1 MSHHTPS
8 SKQDPSWPGA
18 IIWLLVSL
26 VVLACLPG
34 MMSGNYLPKAFWAA
48 VTVGIGLALLPP
60 RRPYLFTLTLLGA
73 VWLAYL
79 GWALLSLV
87 WAVQPRVGFE
97 RWLALLLPTLA
108 YLLAR
113 RTRFWE
119 SDIFWLPFSLLTL
132 LVAGIGILQYFF
144 PSFPIVHSFPGTA
157 VPRATLGSR
166 NYASMYL
173 MVISPFFLARYFRMR
188 GWRSTLPFFAFILC
202 LLFLLLAKTRGAW
215 VGLLAGL
222 FYLLAAGGIRRI
234 IVNRKKVLFL
244 ILPALLALILAFTV
258 GLPSGSEKSFKGKL
272 NFSQAAKTIVNSRQR
287 MAFWAPCLGITD
299 PLLGAGFGN
308 FPIVATPYLR
318 RPEVKTLNWEVHND
332 YLQAY
337 VDLGIPGGLLFL
349 VTFVFLFR
357 LAWKGRGKGMI
368 LAAGASLVGII
379 FMQFTTFTS
388 EKVSTQIWV
397 VGVAALLNSLPTARA
412 VWRIRL
418 PAPLVQG
425 LNYLAVLGLLLFAAA
440 IGYTIRGDREMRKER
455 EEIEKVLAY
464 QQVLDNPDRYAA
476 SAREYVRKE
485 GLYARLRVQNRFNWL
500 ADRVLPTM
508 LFDANMRHISC
519 HQFAGLAMGLKDY
532 DAAEKFARRALDIH
546 PTDRTSLTYLAE
558 IALRRQD
565 FARARV
571 FLERGVRTFGYNPHA
586 PYFCQTLIRLY
597 QYEGRGPEAATIQEE
612 MNRNLVLKPSSP
624 SPGNRET
631 GVSAEDLLF
640 DWADGNA
647 ATSYDLFLWKVGE
660 EEPEYPTMS
669 GLKKSHGRPV
679 KKLSPGT
686 TYLWRVWA
694 FGRYGEVKGD
704 IWFFRT
710 IEDNEKRAAS
720 NFTRTGI
727 VW

>member
-1 MSHHTPS
+1 MSQHKPL

-18 IIWLLVSL
+18 VIWLLVSL

-48 VTVGIGLALLPP
+48 ATVGIGLALLPP
-60 RRPYLFTLTLLGA
+60 RRPHFFTLTLLGA

-144 PSFPIVHSFPGTA
+144 PSFPFVHSFPGTA

-173 MVISPFFLARYFRMR
+173 MVISPFFLVRYFGIR
-188 GWRSTLPFFAFILC
+188 GWRSLLPFIAFILN
-202 LLFLLLAKTRGAW
+202 LLFLLLTKTRGAW

-222 FYLLAAGGIRRI
+222 CYLLVAGGIRK
-234 IVNRKKVLFL
+234 IVAYKKKILFL
-244 ILPALLALILAFTV
+244 ILPSVLALILALTV
-258 GLPSGSEKSFKGKL
+258 GLPIGSEKSFKGKL
-272 NFSQAAKTIVNSRQR
+272 NFWQAAKTIMNPRQR
-287 MAFWAPCLGITD
+287 MTFWAPSLGVTD

-308 FPIVATPYLR
+308 FPIVATPFLR
-318 RPEVKTLNWEVHND
+318 KPEVKTLNWEVHND

-337 VDLGIPGGLLFL
+337 VDLGIPGALLFL
-349 VTFVFLFR
+349 LTFALLFR
-357 LAWKGRGKGMI
+357 LAWKGRGRGVM

-397 VGVAALLNSLPTARA
+397 AGVAALLNSIPTARA

-425 LNYLAVLGLLLFAAA
+425 VNYLTVLGLLLFAAA
-440 IGYTIRGDREMRKER
+440 IGYTIRGDRELREER
-455 EEIEKVLAY
+455 EEIQKVLAY
-464 QQVLDNPDRYAA
+464 QQVLDNPERYAA
-476 SAREYVRKE
+476 AAQEYVRKE
-485 GLYARLRVQNRFNWL
+485 GLYERLQVQNRLNWL

-508 LFDANMRHISC
+508 FFDANMRHISC
-519 HQFAGLAMGLKDY
+519 HQFAGLALGLKDY

-565 FARARV
+565 LAEAQGL
-571 FLERGVRTFGYNPHA
+571 LERGVKTFGYNPHA

-597 QYEGRGPEAATIQEE
+597 QYEGRGLEAAVIQEE
-612 MNRNLVLKPSSP
+612 MNRNLVLKPSLP

-631 GVSAEDLLF
+631 GVSPDDLLF
-640 DWADGNA
+640 DWADCNA
-647 ATSYDLFLWKVGE
+647 ATSYDLSLWKVGE

-669 GLKKSHGRPV
+669 GLKKSQGRPV
-679 KKLSPGT
+679 KKLSSGT
-686 TYLWRVWA
+686 TYLWRVRA
-694 FGRYGEVKGD
+694 FGRYGEVKSD

-710 IEDNEKRAAS
+710 RYGESPSPPPE
-720 NFTRTGI
+720 
-727 VW
+727 